1 MNERTELGVQ
11 DGLAPKTTVDAAM
24 PSASLGDAA
33 LSAPPIPEP
42 AIPQPTVSSLAAAA
56 IPAAAM
62 PDSEIVARVLS
73 GDSALF
79 ELLMRRYNRL
89 LFRLARGILRDDD
102 EARDVVQ
109 AAYVRAYYH
118 LAQFRGPAGFKAW
131 LARIAVNEA
140 LGRARRAPT
149 IADGE
154 HHGAAP
160 ADLAETE
167 PENAASSRDLLRIL
181 QAAIDR
187 LPEEFRQ
194 VFMLRGVE
202 QLSIAETAELLGIKP
217 ATVKTRFHRAR
228 LMLQELL
235 QRKLDHV
242 VRDTFPLGGQRCDA
256 IVGTVLSRIRAQ

>member
-1 MNERTELGVQ
+1 MNERPELGVQ
-11 DGLAPKTTVDAAM
+11 DGLAPA
-24 PSASLGDAA
+24 
-33 LSAPPIPEP
+33 IPEP
-42 AIPQPTVSSLAAAA
+42 AIPDAV
-56 IPAAAM
+56 M
-62 PDSEIVARVLS
+62 PDAAIVARVLS

-79 ELLMRRYNRL
+79 ELVMRRYNRL

-118 LAQFRGPAGFKAW
+118 LEQFRGPDGFKGW

-140 LGRARRAPT
+140 LARARRAPT
-149 IADGE
+149 IVDAE
-154 HHGAAP
+154 QHAVALP
-160 ADLAETE
+160 DLHEAG

-202 QLSIAETAELLGIKP
+202 QLSVAETAEMLGIKP
-217 ATVKTRFHRAR
+217 ATVKTRYHRAR
-228 LMLQELL
+228 HMLQELL
-235 QRKLDHV
+235 HRKLDDV

-256 IVGTVLSRIRAQ
+256 IVATVLGRIRRQ

>member
-1 MNERTELGVQ
+1 MNERIELSVPTVA
-11 DGLAPKTTVDAAM
+11 APEAIPDAAI
-24 PSASLGDAA
+24 ADAD
-33 LSAPPIPEP
+33 
-42 AIPQPTVSSLAAAA
+42 V
-56 IPAAAM
+56 
-62 PDSEIVARVLS
+62 VARVLA
-73 GDSALF
+73 GDTALF

-89 LFRLARGILRDDD
+89 LFRLARGIVREDD

-118 LAQFRGPAGFKAW
+118 LDQFRGPAGFKAW

-140 LGRARRAPT
+140 LGRVRRAPESVD
-149 IADGE
+149 AEEKHVLGL
-154 HHGAAP
+154 P
-160 ADLAETE
+160 DLATIE

-202 QLSIAETAELLGIKP
+202 QLSIAETAELLEIKP

-228 LMLQELL
+228 RMLQELL
-235 QRKLDHV
+235 HRKLDDIA
-242 VRDTFPLGGQRCDA
+242 RDTFPLGGQSCDA
-256 IVGTVLSRIRAQ
+256 IVGTVLARIRSQ

>member
-1 MNERTELGVQ
+1 MNERPDLGVQ
-11 DGLAPKTTVDAAM
+11 ATPPKGRVDAAV
-24 PSASLGDAA
+24 SAPASDAAVQNGAIANAAIPAPTIPAAGPDAA
-33 LSAPPIPEP
+33 LSD
-42 AIPQPTVSSLAAAA
+42 AAVV
-56 IPAAAM
+56 
-62 PDSEIVARVLS
+62 ERVLT
-73 GDSALF
+73 GDTALF
-79 ELLMRRYNRL
+79 ELVMRRYNRL

-118 LAQFRGPAGFKAW
+118 LDQFRGPSGFKAW

-140 LGRARRAPT
+140 LCRVRRTPSMPAAEQHVSALPDLVE
-149 IADGE
+149 IGPE
-154 HHGAAP
+154 H
-160 ADLAETE
+160 
-167 PENAASSRDLLRIL
+167 AASGRDLLRIL

-202 QLSIAETAELLGIKP
+202 QLSIAETAELLDIKQ

-228 LMLQELL
+228 RMLQEMLH
-235 QRKLDHV
+235 RKLDDV

-256 IVGTVLSRIRAQ
+256 IVGAVLTRIRRQ

>member
-1 MNERTELGVQ
+1 MKERTAHGAEES
-11 DGLAPKTTVDAAM
+11 LAPNAAVDAAI
-24 PSASLGDAA
+24 SGAA
-33 LSAPPIPEP
+33 TPG
-42 AIPQPTVSSLAAAA
+42 T
-56 IPAAAM
+56 AM
-62 PDSEIVARVLS
+62 PDAVTNDAVIADAAIVERVRT

-89 LFRLARGILRDDD
+89 LFRLARGIVRDDD

-118 LAQFRGPAGFKAW
+118 LDQFRGPDGFKAW

-140 LGRARRAPT
+140 LGRVRRAPE
-149 IADGE
+149 IVEAE
-154 HHGAAP
+154 AHVLALP
-160 ADLAETE
+160 DLVEIE
-167 PENAASSRDLLRIL
+167 PENAASGRDVLRIL
-181 QAAIDR
+181 QDAIDR

-202 QLSIAETAELLGIKP
+202 QLSIAETAELLDIKP

-228 LMLQELL
+228 RMLQDLL

-242 VRDTFPLGGQRCDA
+242 VRDTFPLGGQRCDG
-256 IVGTVLSRIRAQ
+256 IVAAVLERIRRQ

>member
-1 MNERTELGVQ
+1 VALDVAREPFFGRAHHVHMKERTVLGVEES
-11 DGLAPKTTVDAAM
+11 LAPNTFADATIPGATIPDAA
-24 PSASLGDAA
+24 
-33 LSAPPIPEP
+33 
-42 AIPQPTVSSLAAAA
+42 
-56 IPAAAM
+56 
-62 PDSEIVARVLS
+62 IVARVLT

-89 LFRLARGILRDDD
+89 LFRLARGIVRDDD

-109 AAYVRAYYH
+109 AAYVHAYYH
-118 LAQFRGPAGFKAW
+118 LDQFRGPANFKAW

-140 LGRARRAPT
+140 LGRVRRAPA
-149 IADGE
+149 IVEAE
-154 HHGAAP
+154 QHVLALP
-160 ADLAETE
+160 DLVQIE
-167 PENAASSRDLLRIL
+167 PEDAASSHDLLRIL
-181 QAAIDR
+181 QSAIDR

-202 QLSIAETAELLGIKP
+202 QLSIAETAELLDIKA

-235 QRKLDHV
+235 QRKLDDV

-256 IVGTVLSRIRAQ
+256 IVAVVLAQIRRQ

>member
-1 MNERTELGVQ
+1 MNERTELRVQ
-11 DGLAPKTTVDAAM
+11 NAASSKPDLDA
-24 PSASLGDAA
+24 
-33 LSAPPIPEP
+33 PIPD
-42 AIPQPTVSSLAAAA
+42 A
-56 IPAAAM
+56 
-62 PDSEIVARVLS
+62 EIVARVLT

-89 LFRLARGILRDDD
+89 LFRLARGIVLDDD

-118 LAQFRGPAGFKAW
+118 LDQFRGPAGFKGW

-140 LGRARRAPT
+140 LGRVRRAPAVSDT
-149 IADGE
+149 EQHVLAL
-154 HHGAAP
+154 P
-160 ADLAETE
+160 DLADIG
-167 PENAASSRDLLRIL
+167 PESAASSRDLLRIL

-202 QLSIAETAELLGIKP
+202 QLSIAETAELLDIKP

-228 LMLQELL
+228 RMLQELL
-235 QRKLDHV
+235 HRKLDDFA
-242 VRDTFPLGGQRCDA
+242 REAFPLGGQRCDA
-256 IVGTVLSRIRAQ
+256 IVGAVLARIRRQ

>member
-1 MNERTELGVQ
+1 MNERIELSVPTVA
-11 DGLAPKTTVDAAM
+11 APEAIPDAAI
-24 PSASLGDAA
+24 ADAD
-33 LSAPPIPEP
+33 
-42 AIPQPTVSSLAAAA
+42 V
-56 IPAAAM
+56 
-62 PDSEIVARVLS
+62 VARVLA
-73 GDSALF
+73 GDTALF

-89 LFRLARGILRDDD
+89 LFRLARGIVRDDD

-118 LAQFRGPAGFKAW
+118 LDQFRGPAGFKAW

-140 LGRARRAPT
+140 LGRVRRAPESVD
-149 IADGE
+149 AEEKHVLGL
-154 HHGAAP
+154 P
-160 ADLAETE
+160 DLATIE

-202 QLSIAETAELLGIKP
+202 QLSIAETAELLEIKP

-228 LMLQELL
+228 RMLQELL
-235 QRKLDHV
+235 HRKLDDIA
-242 VRDTFPLGGQRCDA
+242 RDTFPLGGQSCDA
-256 IVGTVLSRIRAQ
+256 IVGTVLARIRSQ

>member
-1 MNERTELGVQ
+1 MNRRLRRGHLRFWEPFCGGLHLVPMNNERIE
-11 DGLAPKTTVDAAM
+11 
-24 PSASLGDAA
+24 
-33 LSAPPIPEP
+33 LSAP
-42 AIPQPTVSSLAAAA
+42 AAAA
-56 IPAAAM
+56 AAEPLPDAAIPDA
-62 PDSEIVARVLS
+62 DVVARVLG

-89 LFRLARGILRDDD
+89 LFRLARGIVRDDD

-140 LGRARRAPT
+140 LGRARGSRAGVDVDERHVLALP
-149 IADGE
+149 
-154 HHGAAP
+154 
-160 ADLAETE
+160 DLVTVE
-167 PENAASSRDLLRIL
+167 PERAASGRDLLRIL

-202 QLSIAETAELLGIKP
+202 QLSIAETAELLEIKP

-228 LMLQELL
+228 RMLQELL
-235 QRKLDHV
+235 HRELDDA

-256 IVGTVLSRIRAQ
+256 IVGAVLARIGRQ